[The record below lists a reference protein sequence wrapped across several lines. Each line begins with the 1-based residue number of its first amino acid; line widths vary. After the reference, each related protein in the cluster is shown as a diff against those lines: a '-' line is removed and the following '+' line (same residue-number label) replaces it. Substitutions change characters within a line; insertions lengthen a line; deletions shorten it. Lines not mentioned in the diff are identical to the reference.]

1 MPVYEYECPKCGVF
15 EFTQSITSEPLTK
28 CPTCK
33 RKVKRLISLNNFI
46 LKGTGWYVTD
56 YARKGNGGSNGKSY
70 RPKEEKG
77 ESKTHAS
84 ESAKESKK
92 ESSNAKK
99 D

>member
-15 EFTQSITSEPLTK
+15 EFTQSITSKPLSK
-28 CPTCK
+28 CPTCH

-46 LKGTGWYVTD
+46 LKGSGWYVTD

-70 RPKEEKG
+70 HPKEEKSETKG
-77 ESKTHAS
+77 SSSDSSKGKS
-84 ESAKESKK
+84 ES
-92 ESSNAKK
+92 SSVKK